1 MRRASRGRD
10 RACRAD
16 EAADR
21 ERAEL
26 APAPC
31 AFHATILRVRLTTLG
46 DLLLDVIVQLDG
58 PLVPGDDRTALTRIG
73 PGGQAA
79 NVAAWAASLG
89 AQARFVGRRGDD
101 PASEIV
107 MRALVA
113 HGVDVV
119 GPAGGRTGVVVS
131 IASAGDRTMASDRGV
146 APDLEPRDLD
156 AAWFDCD
163 VLHLSGYSLL
173 RDPIGSA
180 SLAAAALARD
190 HGAQIAVDISTW
202 TLVDARFRER
212 VRAIAPDVVFA
223 TEAERDAVGAL
234 DTRWIVKRGARGL
247 DVDGL
252 LYASVASEVVDTT
265 GAGDALAAGYL
276 IGGAEL
282 GLEAAARCCAQL
294 GAMP

>member
-1 MRRASRGRD
+1 M
-10 RACRAD
+10 
-16 EAADR
+16 
-21 ERAEL
+21 
-26 APAPC
+26 
-31 AFHATILRVRLTTLG
+31 RLTTLG
-46 DLLLDVIVQLDG
+46 DLLLDVIVQLDR
-58 PLVPGDDRTALTRIG
+58 PLVLGDDQTAVTRTG

-79 NVAAWAASLG
+79 NVAAWAATLG
-89 AQARFVGRRGDD
+89 AEARFVGRRGDD
-101 PASEIV
+101 PAAEIV
-107 MRALVA
+107 RSALAA

-146 APDLEPRDLD
+146 APDLEPRDLE

-173 RDPIGSA
+173 RDPIAAA
-180 SLAAAALARD
+180 SVAAAAHARG

-202 TLVDARFRER
+202 TLVDDAFRER
-212 VRAIAPDVVFA
+212 VRAIQPDVVFA
-223 TEAERDAVGAL
+223 TEAERDVVGEL
-234 DTRWIVKRGARGL
+234 DTRWVVKLGARGL
-247 DVDGL
+247 DVDGQS
-252 LYASVASEVVDTT
+252 YASVATGVIDTT

-276 IGGAEL
+276 VGGAKL